1 MDVSHLLDG
10 LNDAQRQAVGSPLGA
25 ALVLAGAGSGKTR
38 VLVHRVAWLIQ
49 VEGASPNSIL
59 AVTFTNKAAAE
70 MRARIETLLGIPGGA
85 MWIGTFHGLAH
96 RLLRRHWRE
105 AGLPQSFQILDS
117 EDQARLLRKVLKA
130 MDLDEARWVPREIL
144 WFINAQKDEG
154 LRAKHLREDADP
166 TRRQLIRIYQAY
178 EEACQRA
185 GVVDFAELL
194 LRAFELWRDNPPL
207 LEHYRMRF
215 CHVLVDEFQ
224 DTNAIQYK
232 WLTLLAGSGGM
243 PFVVGDDDQCL
254 AAGTPVTMG
263 DGAKRAIE
271 SIVPG
276 DFVLSNYGGGDLRP
290 ARVTECF
297 AKRRQGQLVCLH
309 LRSGAVVRST
319 PEHVHFAGYVLGE
332 TPQTYFLY
340 LMHREGVGFR
350 LGTSQVYTKG
360 QARPMVGFK
369 QRALQEHADALWV
382 IRTHSSENGAR
393 IDEVLTSLRHG
404 LPTRPFPARKGQG
417 KGNGRNGFVHD
428 AAHSKRIFSS
438 LDTLVAAERLLEEG
452 GLDIDRPHHRP
463 QGRNSNRRNIV
474 ITLCGDRRG
483 GTPMHR
489 ISVVGVSRRDRAV
502 LEGMGLEC
510 RAAKAQSESWRCETV
525 RADFGELMSIA
536 RAIRERLDGRYA
548 LQGHMLEKS
557 LPFVTAASVRAGM
570 VMVVDPGRF
579 DVVEHI
585 EHEPYDAEVYDLN
598 VERTHNFIAGGVV
611 THNSIYR
618 WRGARVEN
626 LQQFRRDY
634 PQAVLYKLEQNYRST
649 GTILKAANALIA
661 NNAGR
666 LGKNLW
672 TSGADGDRVKLYA
685 AFNERDEADF
695 VVNRIR
701 DWVAR
706 GGARREA
713 AVLYRSNAQ
722 SRVFEEAF
730 LNARMPYR
738 VYGGLRFFERAE
750 IKDALAYLRLV
761 ASRADDT
768 SFERIVNLP
777 TRGIGAKTLDT
788 LRELTRA
795 GGTSLWHA
803 AQSAVQSGLP
813 QRAALALQSFLAL
826 IDKLGSAVAGLELHE
841 QVDHVIQASGLI
853 EHFKREKGERGE
865 GRIENLLELVSAAQG
880 FSPEGETDM
889 QPLESFL
896 AHAVLESGEGQAD
909 PYADSVQMMTL
920 HTAKGLE
927 FPVVFLTGM
936 EDGLFP
942 HQRSIA
948 DLASLQEERRL
959 CYVGATRA
967 MRQLYFTYAEQRRLY
982 GVDQYGQ
989 PSRFIAELPADLVE
1003 EIRPRLQVSRPV
1015 FVKRSSSLDEMPAH
1029 AMRMG
1034 SRVRHAKFG
1043 DGVVLN
1049 FEGNGPQARIQVNFE
1064 GQGTKWLMLSYA
1076 NLEVV

>member
-10 LNDAQRQAVGSPLGA
+10 LNDDQRQAVASPLGA

-49 VEGASPNSIL
+49 VEGASPNGIL

-70 MRARIETLLGIPGGA
+70 MRSRIETLLGLPGGA
-85 MWIGTFHGLAH
+85 MWLGTFHGLAH
-96 RLLRRHWRE
+96 RLLRIHWRE

-117 EDQARLLRKVLKA
+117 EDQARMLRKILKA
-130 MDLDEARWVPREIL
+130 MELDETRWVPREIL

-154 LRAKHLREDADP
+154 HRPKHIKDDGDP
-166 TRRQLIRIYQAY
+166 TRRQLIKIYQAY

-194 LRAFELWRDNPPL
+194 LRAYELWRDNPAL
-207 LEHYRMRF
+207 LQHYRTRF
-215 CHVLVDEFQ
+215 RHVLVDEFQ

-232 WLTLLAGSGGM
+232 WLTLLAGSEGM
-243 PFVVGDDDQCL
+243 PFAVGDDDQCL
-254 AAGTPVTMG
+254 AAGTPVTMS

-276 DFVLSNYGGGDLRP
+276 DSVLSNYGGGDLRP

-297 AKRRQGQLVCLH
+297 SKRRQGQMVCLH
-309 LRSGAVVRST
+309 LRSGAVVKST
-319 PEHVHFAGYVLGE
+319 PEHVHFAGYVFGE
-332 TPQTYFLY
+332 TPQTYFLV
-340 LMHREGVGFR
+340 LMHKEGVGFR
-350 LGTSQVYTKG
+350 LGTSQVYTAG

-369 QRALQEHADALWV
+369 QRALQEHADGLWIV
-382 IRTHSSENGAR
+382 RTHTSENEAR
-393 IDEVLTSLRHG
+393 IDEILTSLRFG
-404 LPTRPFPARKGQG
+404 IPSCPFMP
-417 KGNGRNGFVHD
+417 RNGH
-428 AAHSKRIFSS
+428 AM
-438 LDTLVAAERLLEEG
+438 DTLTAAERLLEEV
-452 GLDIDRPHHRP
+452 GLDIDRPHHQP

-474 ITLCGDRRG
+474 ITLCADRRG

-489 ISVVGVSRRDRAV
+489 ISVVGISAQDRAL
-502 LEGMGLEC
+502 LEAMGLGV
-510 RAAKAQSESWRCETV
+510 RAAKADGPSGRYETV
-525 RADFGELMSIA
+525 RADFGELMQIA
-536 RAIRERLDGRYA
+536 RALRERLDGRYV
-548 LQGHMLEKS
+548 LQGHMLERS
-557 LPFVTAASVRAGM
+557 LPFITASSIRVGM
-570 VMVVDPGRF
+570 VMVADSRRF
-579 DVVEHI
+579 DLVERI
-585 EHEPYDAEVYDLN
+585 EYQNYDAEVYDIN

-626 LQQFRRDY
+626 LNQFRRDF
-634 PQAVLYKLEQNYRST
+634 PKAVLYKLEQNYRST

-661 NNAGR
+661 NNQGR
-666 LGKNLW
+666 LGKTLW
-672 TSGADGDRVKLYA
+672 TSGEDGERVKLYA

-701 DWVAR
+701 EWVSR
-706 GGARREA
+706 GGARREV

-761 ASRADDT
+761 SSRADDN

-777 TRGIGAKTLDT
+777 VRGIGAKTMDT
-788 LRELTRA
+788 VREHARA
-795 GGTSLWHA
+795 NSSSLWNA
-803 AQSAVQSGLP
+803 AIASIQAGLP
-813 QRAALALQSFLAL
+813 QRASMALQSFVEA
-826 IDKLGSAVAGLELHE
+826 IEKLGREVQGMELHE
-841 QVDHVIQASGLI
+841 QVDHVIQMSGLI
-853 EHFKREKGERGE
+853 EHFKKEKGERGE
-865 GRIENLLELVSAAQG
+865 GRIENLLELVSAARG
-880 FSPEGETDM
+880 FSPETEAESELN
-889 QPLESFL
+889 PLESFL

-909 PYADSVQMMTL
+909 PYDDCVQMMTL
-920 HTAKGLE
+920 HSAKGLE
-927 FPVVFLTGM
+927 FPVVFLAGM

-942 HQRSIA
+942 HQRSVA
-948 DLASLQEERRL
+948 DLAGLEEERRL
-959 CYVGATRA
+959 CYVGTTRA
-967 MRQLYFTYAEQRRLY
+967 MKQLYITYAEQRRLY
-982 GVDQYGQ
+982 GVDTYGT
-989 PSRFIAELPADLVE
+989 PSRFIGELPQELVE

-1015 FVKRSSSLDEMPAH
+1015 FVKRSTGGGSLEENPSPN
-1029 AMRMG
+1029 MRMG
-1034 SRVRHAKFG
+1034 SRVRHSKFG

-1049 FEGNGPQARIQVNFE
+1049 FEGNGPHARIQVNFE
-1064 GQGTKWLMLSYA
+1064 RQGTKWLMLSYA

>member
-70 MRARIETLLGIPGGA
+70 MRGRIETLLGIPGGA
-85 MWIGTFHGLAH
+85 LWIGTFHGLAH

-105 AGLPQSFQILDS
+105 AGLPQAFQILDS
-117 EDQARLLRKVLKA
+117 EDQSRILRKVLKA
-130 MDLDEARWVPREIL
+130 LDLDETRWVPREIL

-154 LRAKHLREDADP
+154 LRAKHIKDNGDP

-194 LRAFELWRDNPPL
+194 LRAYELWRDNPAL
-207 LEHYRMRF
+207 LEHYRTRF
-215 CHVLVDEFQ
+215 RHVLVDEFQ

-232 WLTLLAGSGGM
+232 WLMLLAGPDGL
-243 PFVVGDDDQCL
+243 PFAVGDDDQ
-254 AAGTPVTMG
+254 
-263 DGAKRAIE
+263 
-271 SIVPG
+271 
-276 DFVLSNYGGGDLRP
+276 
-290 ARVTECF
+290 
-297 AKRRQGQLVCLH
+297 
-309 LRSGAVVRST
+309 
-319 PEHVHFAGYVLGE
+319 
-332 TPQTYFLY
+332 
-340 LMHREGVGFR
+340 
-350 LGTSQVYTKG
+350 
-360 QARPMVGFK
+360 
-369 QRALQEHADALWV
+369 
-382 IRTHSSENGAR
+382 
-393 IDEVLTSLRHG
+393 
-404 LPTRPFPARKGQG
+404 
-417 KGNGRNGFVHD
+417 
-428 AAHSKRIFSS
+428 
-438 LDTLVAAERLLEEG
+438 
-452 GLDIDRPHHRP
+452 
-463 QGRNSNRRNIV
+463 
-474 ITLCGDRRG
+474 
-483 GTPMHR
+483 
-489 ISVVGVSRRDRAV
+489 
-502 LEGMGLEC
+502 
-510 RAAKAQSESWRCETV
+510 
-525 RADFGELMSIA
+525 
-536 RAIRERLDGRYA
+536 
-548 LQGHMLEKS
+548 
-557 LPFVTAASVRAGM
+557 
-570 VMVVDPGRF
+570 
-579 DVVEHI
+579 
-585 EHEPYDAEVYDLN
+585 
-598 VERTHNFIAGGVV
+598 
-611 THNSIYR
+611 SIYR

-626 LQQFRRDY
+626 LNQFRRDY
-634 PQAVLYKLEQNYRST
+634 PRAVLYKLEQNYRST

-701 DWVAR
+701 DWVDR
-706 GGARREA
+706 GGARREV

-768 SFERIVNLP
+768 SFERVVNLP

-788 LRELTRA
+788 LRDMARA

-803 AQSAVQSGLP
+803 AVAAHSALP
-813 QRAALALQSFLAL
+813 QRAAQALQSFLHL
-826 IDKLGSAVAGLELHE
+826 IEKLGREVAGMELHE
-841 QVDHVIQASGLI
+841 QVDHVIQNSGLI
-853 EHFKREKGERGE
+853 EHFKKERGERGE
-865 GRIENLLELVSAAQG
+865 GRVENLLELVSAARG

-909 PYADSVQMMTL
+909 PYADCVQMMTL

-927 FPVVFLTGM
+927 FPVVFLAGM

-948 DLASLQEERRL
+948 DLASLEEERRL

-967 MRQLYFTYAEQRRLY
+967 MRQLYITYAEQRRLY

-989 PSRFIAELPADLVE
+989 PSRFISELPADLIE

-1015 FVKRSSSLDEMPAH
+1015 FVRRSASLDEPPSH
-1029 AMRMG
+1029 SMRMG

-1064 GQGTKWLMLSYA
+1064 GQGTKWLMVSYA